1 MCYQIY
7 HQCRYCK
14 NQYECA
20 LENYICPTI
29 NHDEDME
36 MCDLCRAREAESFRK
51 ALERNE
57 IPEDKPIS
65 IEDWDNQ

>member
-1 MCYQIY
+1 
-7 HQCRYCK
+7 
-14 NQYECA
+14 
-20 LENYICPTI
+20 
-29 NHDEDME
+29 ME